1 MLIRST
7 WQLSVPETV
16 TLPRS
21 HHLGLAK
28 DLHNRLDI
36 RMGEEQIPS
45 TTFSGILGQHGRN
58 GDFITFL
65 PEQIYTLTLSGLQES
80 SSKAIA
86 DLDLSETLEF
96 LGAKFEIS
104 DRQDEITTYE
114 NLYTEL
120 VANEPESTRKFELNF
135 LTPTAF
141 AQNRTHL
148 PLPIPQL
155 MFRSWLERW
164 NHFAP
169 VYLGSDDLITYL
181 TNYFTVTRHHIRT
194 STVQI
199 HQGQCTGFTG
209 QVTIQAIG
217 KVEPLLVN
225 VAHLLVHYA
234 AFSGTGIKTRLSM
247 GHIQFPF
254 LARMS

>member
-7 WQLSVPETV
+7 WQLSVPEPV

-21 HHLGLAK
+21 HHLGLTK

-36 RMGEEQIPS
+36 RMGEEQVPS
-45 TTFSGILGQHGRN
+45 TTFSGILGICDRS

-65 PEQIYTLTLSGLQES
+65 PDQVYTLTLSGLQES
-80 SSKAIA
+80 SSKAIT
-86 DLDLSETLEF
+86 DLDLGETLDF
-96 LGAKFEIS
+96 LGASFVIS
-104 DRQDEITTYE
+104 DRQDVVTTYE

-120 VANEPESTRKFELNF
+120 VANEPEPIRKYELYF
-135 LTPTAF
+135 ATPTAF

-148 PLPIPQL
+148 PLPVPSL

-164 NHFAP
+164 NHFAT
-169 VYLGSDDLITYL
+169 VYLGGDDLIAYL
-181 TNYFTVTRHHIRT
+181 TSYFTITRHHIRT

-199 HQGQCTGFTG
+199 YQGQCTGFTG
-209 QVTIQAIG
+209 QVTMQAIG
-217 KVEPLLVN
+217 RVDPLLINVANLLVN
-225 VAHLLVHYA
+225 YA

-247 GHIQFPF
+247 GHGGLSKIKI
-254 LARMS
+254 L

>member
-7 WQLSVPETV
+7 WQLSVTEPIA
-16 TLPRS
+16 LPRS
-21 HHLGLAK
+21 HHLSLVK

-45 TTFSGILGQHGRN
+45 TTFSGILGFYDRN
-58 GDFITFL
+58 GDFVTFL
-65 PEQIYTLTLSGLQES
+65 PDQVYTLTLSGLQES

-86 DLDLSETLEF
+86 DLDLGETLDF
-96 LGAKFEIS
+96 LGASFVIS
-104 DRQDEITTYE
+104 DRQNEITTYE

-120 VANEPESTRKFELNF
+120 VANEPEPIRRYELYF
-135 LTPTAF
+135 ATPTAF

-148 PLPIPQL
+148 PLPVPSL

-169 VYLGSDDLITYL
+169 VYLGGDDLIAYL
-181 TNYFTVTRHHIRT
+181 TSYVTVTRHQIKT
-194 STVQI
+194 STIRI

-217 KVEPLLVN
+217 RVDPLLINVANLLVN
-225 VAHLLVHYA
+225 YA

-247 GHIQFPF
+247 GYTKY
-254 LARMS
+254 

>member
-1 MLIRST
+1 MLMRST
-7 WQLSVPETV
+7 WQLSVTEPSA
-16 TLPRS
+16 LPRS
-21 HHLGLAK
+21 HHLSLVK

-45 TTFSGILGQHGRN
+45 TTFSGILGFYDRN
-58 GDFITFL
+58 GDFVTFL
-65 PEQIYTLTLSGLQES
+65 PDQVYTLTLSGLQES

-86 DLDLSETLEF
+86 DLDLGETLDF
-96 LGAKFEIS
+96 LGASFVIS
-104 DRQDEITTYE
+104 DRQNEITTYE

-120 VANEPESTRKFELNF
+120 VANEPEPIRRYELYF
-135 LTPTAF
+135 ATPTAF

-148 PLPIPQL
+148 PLPVPSL

-169 VYLGSDDLITYL
+169 VYLGGDDLIAYL
-181 TNYFTVTRHHIRT
+181 TSYVTVTRHQIKT
-194 STVQI
+194 STIRI

-217 KVEPLLVN
+217 RVDPLLINVANLLVN
-225 VAHLLVHYA
+225 YA

-247 GHIQFPF
+247 GYTKY
-254 LARMS
+254 

>member
-7 WQLSVPETV
+7 WQLSVTEPIA
-16 TLPRS
+16 LPRS
-21 HHLGLAK
+21 HHLSLAK

-45 TTFSGILGQHGRN
+45 TTFSGILGFYDRN
-58 GDFITFL
+58 GDFVTFL
-65 PEQIYTLTLSGLQES
+65 PDQVYTLTLSGLQES

-86 DLDLSETLEF
+86 DLDLGETLDF
-96 LGAKFEIS
+96 LGASFVIS
-104 DRQDEITTYE
+104 DRQNEITTYE

-120 VANEPESTRKFELNF
+120 VANEPEPIRRYELYF
-135 LTPTAF
+135 ATPTAF

-148 PLPIPQL
+148 PLPVPSL

-169 VYLGSDDLITYL
+169 VYLGGDDLIAYL
-181 TNYFTVTRHHIRT
+181 TSYVTVTRHQIKT
-194 STVQI
+194 STIRI

-217 KVEPLLVN
+217 RVDPLLINVANLLVN
-225 VAHLLVHYA
+225 YA

-247 GHIQFPF
+247 GYTKY
-254 LARMS
+254 

>member
-7 WQLSVPETV
+7 WQLSVTEPSA
-16 TLPRS
+16 LPRS
-21 HHLGLAK
+21 HHLSLVK

-45 TTFSGILGQHGRN
+45 TTFSGILGFYDRN
-58 GDFITFL
+58 GDFVTFL
-65 PEQIYTLTLSGLQES
+65 PDQVYTLTLSGLQES

-86 DLDLSETLEF
+86 DLDLGETLDF
-96 LGAKFEIS
+96 LGASFVIS
-104 DRQDEITTYE
+104 DRQNEITTYE

-120 VANEPESTRKFELNF
+120 VANEPEPIRRYELYF
-135 LTPTAF
+135 ATPTAF

-148 PLPIPQL
+148 PLPVPSL

-169 VYLGSDDLITYL
+169 VYLGGDDLIAYL
-181 TNYFTVTRHHIRT
+181 TSYVTVTRHQIKT
-194 STVQI
+194 STIRI

-217 KVEPLLVN
+217 RVDPLLINVANLLVN
-225 VAHLLVHYA
+225 YA

-247 GHIQFPF
+247 GYTKY
-254 LARMS
+254 

>member
-7 WQLSVPETV
+7 WQLHVPEPV

-21 HHLGLAK
+21 HHLALTK
-28 DLHNRLDI
+28 DLHDRIQI

-45 TTFSGILGQHGRN
+45 TTFSGIQGICDRS
-58 GDFITFL
+58 GDFTTFL
-65 PEQIYTLTLSGLQES
+65 PDQVYTLTLSGLQES
-80 SSKAIA
+80 SSIAIA
-86 DLDLSETLEF
+86 NLDLGVALEF
-96 LGAKFEIS
+96 LGAKFAIC
-104 DRQDEITTYE
+104 DRKDEITTYE

-120 VANEPESTRKFELNF
+120 VASEPESTRKFELNF

-148 PLPIPQL
+148 PLPVPQL

-169 VYLGSDDLITYL
+169 VYLGGDDLITYL
-181 TNYFTVTRHHIRT
+181 TSYFTVTRHQIRT
-194 STVQI
+194 STLPI
-199 HQGQCTGFTG
+199 YQGQCTGFTG
-209 QVTIQAIG
+209 QVTLQAIG
-217 KVEPLLVN
+217 KVEPLLIN
-225 VAHLLVHYA
+225 VAHLLVNYA

-247 GHIQFPF
+247 GHSGW
-254 LARMS
+254 L

>member
-7 WQLSVPETV
+7 WQLSVTEPSA
-16 TLPRS
+16 LPRS
-21 HHLGLAK
+21 HHLSLAK

-45 TTFSGILGQHGRN
+45 TTFSGILGFYDRN
-58 GDFITFL
+58 GDFVTFL
-65 PEQIYTLTLSGLQES
+65 PDQVYTLTLSGLQES

-86 DLDLSETLEF
+86 DLSLGEALEF
-96 LGAKFEIS
+96 LGVKFEIS

-120 VANEPESTRKFELNF
+120 VANEPEAIRKFELNF
-135 LTPTAF
+135 LSPTAF
-141 AQNRTHL
+141 AQGRIHL

-164 NHFAP
+164 NHFAS
-169 VYLGSDDLITYL
+169 VYLGSDDLIAYL
-181 TNYFTVTRHHIRT
+181 TSYFTITRHHIRT
-194 STVQI
+194 GTVQI

-209 QVTIQAIG
+209 HVTMQAIG
-217 KVEPLLVN
+217 KVDPLLINVANLLVN
-225 VAHLLVHYA
+225 YA

-247 GHIQFPF
+247 GYTKY
-254 LARMS
+254 